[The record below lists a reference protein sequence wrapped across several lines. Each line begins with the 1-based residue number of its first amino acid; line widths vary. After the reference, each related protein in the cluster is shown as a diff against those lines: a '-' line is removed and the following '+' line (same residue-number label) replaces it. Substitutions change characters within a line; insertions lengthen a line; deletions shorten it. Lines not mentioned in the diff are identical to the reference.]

1 MRRDER
7 GGGVNDGRKGCGVSE
22 LVCAVASG
30 VGRDQEGRPFPV
42 RAGRTRIA
50 LETLLGIED
59 PGTVEL
65 FGFDSGVRTPARTWQ
80 LPEPSARSRSC
91 EPVSVRSRSEHQV
104 TVSLRRMWDALRGF
118 AQASRDGRETGG
130 FLFGPHV
137 RSWHNRIV
145 ITSAT
150 EAAMERQPTRLKLDL
165 EQHVLRDM
173 AWIRA
178 SRVDDTFGEAGFWH
192 THPNERVATPSQPD
206 LAAWLSGS
214 DWLGRP
220 YLGLILTAEATDQ
233 RWTHPHVSAWITRRE
248 VHGRAICEPVD
259 VDL

>member
-1 MRRDER
+1 M
-7 GGGVNDGRKGCGVSE
+7 SE

-65 FGFDSGVRTPARTWQ
+65 FGFDSGVRAAARTWR
-80 LPEPSARSRSC
+80 LPEPHGRSESC
-91 EPVSVRSRSEHQV
+91 ERVSLRSRSEHQV
-104 TVSLRRMWDALRGF
+104 TVSLRSCWDALRGF

-137 RSWHNRIV
+137 RSWHSRILV
-145 ITSAT
+145 TSAT
-150 EAAMERQPTRLKLDL
+150 ESAQQRHPTSMNLDL
-165 EQHVLRDM
+165 EKHVLRDM

-178 SRVDDTFGEAGFWH
+178 SRVDDSFGECGFWH
-192 THPNERVATPSQPD
+192 THPNERVARPSQPD
-206 LAAWLSGS
+206 LATWLSAA

-220 YLGLILTAEATDQ
+220 YLGLILTADPADQ
-233 RWTHPHVSAWITRRE
+233 RWTHPHVSAWITRRTT
-248 VHGRAICEPVD
+248 HGQAI
-259 VDL
+259 

>member
-1 MRRDER
+1 M
-7 GGGVNDGRKGCGVSE
+7 SE

-42 RAGRTRIA
+42 QAGRTRIA
-50 LETLLGIED
+50 FETLLGIED

-65 FGFDSGVRTPARTWQ
+65 FGFDSGVRTAARSWR
-80 LPEPSARSRSC
+80 LPEPHVRSRSC
-91 EPVSVRSRSEHQV
+91 EPVALRSRSEHQV
-104 TVSLRRMWDALRGF
+104 TVSLRSCWDALRGF

-130 FLFGPHV
+130 FLLGPHV
-137 RSWHNRIV
+137 RSWHSQIL

-150 EAAMERQPTRLKLDL
+150 EAAAERQPTSMNLDL
-165 EQHVLRDM
+165 EKHVLRDM

-178 SRVDDTFGEAGFWH
+178 SRVDDSFGEAGFWH
-192 THPNERVATPSQPD
+192 THPNERVAKPSEPD
-206 LAAWLSGS
+206 LATWLSAA